1 MKKVG
6 SMYKDNLAVL
16 TSLSNYK
23 EFIKNINKNLEKQ
36 KQQKQIEDSKEL
48 LRKGSQPT
56 IVVLNDK

>member
-1 MKKVG
+1 
-6 SMYKDNLAVL
+6 MYKDNLAVL